1 MWLISLETVRDVTAA
16 VARQAGFVCIESQQS
31 LMLFLA
37 LYLALHL
44 YLIFNKAE
52 SVVSIV
58 NQPILLE
65 GGSGEECLNIYFKY
79 NLSYS
84 LPHPKIFQ
92 FKISVTL

>member
-1 MWLISLETVRDVTAA
+1 M
-16 VARQAGFVCIESQQS
+16 
-31 LMLFLA
+31 
-37 LYLALHL
+37 
-44 YLIFNKAE
+44 
-52 SVVSIV
+52 VSIV

-65 GGSGEECLNIYFKY
+65 GGSGEECLNIYFKH

>member
-1 MWLISLETVRDVTAA
+1 MWLIRLETVRDVTAA

-52 SVVSIV
+52 SVQAVCGKHSESAY
-58 NQPILLE
+58 PS
-65 GGSGEECLNIYFKY
+65 GGW
-79 NLSYS
+79 
-84 LPHPKIFQ
+84 Q
-92 FKISVTL
+92 R